1 MLSEK
6 KLSFAL
12 FAPIATGIIGL
23 LTFAWQGTFA
33 RLLADDYYHYY
44 LLHSHANLFQSIVEK
59 YTYANNRYTTLF
71 FFQLSEWI
79 GVQWMP
85 ALMIVIWVFS
95 MYWLLRSFFVYD
107 QVDVVNTPP
116 SNSPREREELV
127 ARSRDLSLPRLRGR
141 LGGGIDGIA
150 LASAVLIAFFSI
162 LQAPNRYQSI
172 YWISSSVTHFFPL
185 PLYTLLLAWTFD
197 FVQNKNLTGFR
208 SLLGF
213 AIPTFILSYFI
224 GGLSESSAALNFT
237 VMVVIGFFLW
247 VAGKRKAPPPNL
259 PRETGEEPFS
269 PRKRGELEGGKSKK
283 RHLYLFLALS
293 ALANIAALLTMA
305 LSPANAMR
313 TDGTPL
319 PFTDFILRLLT
330 YPGEFML
337 NTFKTLPLPTLATF
351 ALGFLVFGIALE
363 KRPKPKSLITC
374 LLITPFL
381 TYLFIAASFA
391 PNAYVFSYPDDR
403 VLFPA
408 QFLLTAALFAE
419 GALAGML
426 FTLKK
431 LQPLAA
437 LLLIVVAF
445 YPLRG
450 AWNTVEASQTFIDH
464 AQAWDTRDAYIRSQI
479 EAGETDIIVPTVN
492 GVAGIKEL
500 DISARHWV
508 NQGAAAYYGVKTI
521 SVDTTRYDY
530 DQ

>member
-1 MLSEK
+1 MLSEQK
-6 KLSFAL
+6 RSLAI

-33 RLLADDYYHYY
+33 RLLADDYYHYS

-85 ALMIVIWVFS
+85 VLMIALWAFS
-95 MYWLLRSFFVYD
+95 IYWLLRAALNI
-107 QVDVVNTPP
+107 DVKP
-116 SNSPREREELV
+116 
-127 ARSRDLSLPRLRGR
+127 
-141 LGGGIDGIA
+141 A
-150 LASAVLIAFFSI
+150 LASAVLITFFSI

-185 PLYTLLLAWTFD
+185 PLYTLLLVWIFYIT
-197 FVQNKNLTGFR
+197 NTKNLTDFKN
-208 SLLGF
+208 LPGF
-213 AIPTFILSYFI
+213 AIPIFILSYFI

-237 VMVVIGFFLW
+237 VMVVLAFFILL
-247 VAGKRKAPPPNL
+247 RKS
-259 PRETGEEPFS
+259 E
-269 PRKRGELEGGKSKK
+269 KK
-283 RHLYLFLALS
+283 HIYLFLALS

-319 PFTDFILRLLT
+319 PFTDFVLRLLT
-330 YPGEFML
+330 YPVEFAL
-337 NTFKTLPLPTLATF
+337 NNFKTLPLPTIATF
-351 ALGFLVFGIALE
+351 ALGFLIFGITLE
-363 KRPKPKSLITC
+363 KRLKPKALITC

-419 GALAGML
+419 GAFAGML
-426 FTLKK
+426 FTFPKLK
-431 LQPLAA
+431 PFAA
-437 LLLIVVAF
+437 VLLVVVAL

-450 AWNTVEASQTFIDH
+450 AWNTILTTDKFRDH
-464 AQAWDTRDAYIRSQI
+464 AQAWDTRDAYIRKQSA
-479 EAGETDIIVPTVN
+479 AGETDIIVPTVN
-492 GVAGIKEL
+492 GVAGIKEF
-500 DISARHWV
+500 DISPQHWV
-508 NQGAAAYYGVKTI
+508 NQGAAAYYGVETI